1 MIKLATQYALTE
13 RRNLIMTEEEKML
26 AGKLYDPSDPKLDT
40 RRLLAHRLSMEYNNT
55 LETDAE
61 KRKAI
66 LAQLLPNCG
75 EDTFL
80 QGPLQF
86 DYGCYTRFGKRCYAN
101 FNLVVLD
108 VCPVTFG
115 DDVFIG
121 PNCSFVSPMHALLPE
136 ERNLKQRPDGSY
148 YDLEYG
154 KPITV
159 GSNCWFGSNVTV
171 CGGVT
176 DADVDGKQV
185 MELVKNQKG
194 RVQDCAVV
202 LLGVCE
208 ECCRR
213 QDAEVAAA
221 KQA

>member
-1 MIKLATQYALTE
+1 
-13 RRNLIMTEEEKML
+13 MTEEQKML
-26 AGKLYDPSDPKLDT
+26 AGKLYDPSDSRLEK
-40 RRLLAHRLSMEYNNT
+40 RRQLAHRLSKEYNDT

-66 LAQLLPNCG
+66 MAELLPDCG
-75 EDTFL
+75 EGTFL

-86 DYGCYTRFGKRCYAN
+86 DYGCYTKFGKRCYAN

-108 VCPVTFG
+108 VCPVVFG

-121 PNCSFVSPMHALLPE
+121 PNCSFVSPMHAYLPE

-159 GSNCWFGSNVTV
+159 GNNCWFGSNVTV

-176 DADVDGKQV
+176 IGDGCVIGAGSVGTRDIPANSLAAGSPCRVIRQITEQDSVKHHP
-185 MELVKNQKG
+185 ELF
-194 RVQDCAVV
+194 
-202 LLGVCE
+202 
-208 ECCRR
+208 
-213 QDAEVAAA
+213 
-221 KQA
+221 

>member
-1 MIKLATQYALTE
+1 MIRIATQYALTE

-26 AGKLYDPSDPKLDT
+26 AGKLYDPSDPKLET

-55 LETDAE
+55 PETDAE

-66 LAQLLPNCG
+66 LAQLLPDCG

-176 DADVDGKQV
+176 IGEGCVIGAGSVVTKDIPPHSLAVGNPCRVLRGITEKDSVQY
-185 MELVKNQKG
+185 KG
-194 RVQDCAVV
+194 ITA
-202 LLGVCE
+202 
-208 ECCRR
+208 
-213 QDAEVAAA
+213 
-221 KQA
+221 

>member
-1 MIKLATQYALTE
+1 
-13 RRNLIMTEEEKML
+13 MTEEEKML
-26 AGKLYDPSDPKLDT
+26 AGKLYDPSDPKLDA

-66 LAQLLPNCG
+66 LAQLLPDCG

-121 PNCSFVSPMHALLPE
+121 PNCSFVSRRIFFLLT
-136 ERNLKQRPDGSY
+136 LS
-148 YDLEYG
+148 
-154 KPITV
+154 
-159 GSNCWFGSNVTV
+159 
-171 CGGVT
+171 
-176 DADVDGKQV
+176 V
-185 MELVKNQKG
+185 MPSG
-194 RVQDCAVV
+194 FCS
-202 LLGVCE
+202 
-208 ECCRR
+208 RR
-213 QDAEVAAA
+213 SAR
-221 KQA
+221 

>member
-1 MIKLATQYALTE
+1 
-13 RRNLIMTEEEKML
+13 MTEEQKML
-26 AGKLYDPSDPKLDT
+26 AGKLYDPSDSRLEK
-40 RRLLAHRLSMEYNNT
+40 RRQL
-55 LETDAE
+55 AE

-66 LAQLLPNCG
+66 MAELLPDCG
-75 EDTFL
+75 EGTFL

-86 DYGCYTRFGKRCYAN
+86 DYGCYTKFGKRCYAN

-108 VCPVTFG
+108 VCPVVFG

-121 PNCSFVSPMHALLPE
+121 PNCSFVSPMHAYLPE

-159 GSNCWFGSNVTV
+159 GNNCWFGSNVTV

-176 DADVDGKQV
+176 IGDGCVIGAGSVVTRDIPANSLAAGSPCRVIRQITEQDSVKHHP
-185 MELVKNQKG
+185 ELF
-194 RVQDCAVV
+194 
-202 LLGVCE
+202 
-208 ECCRR
+208 
-213 QDAEVAAA
+213 
-221 KQA
+221 

>member
-1 MIKLATQYALTE
+1 MLKMATQYALTE

-26 AGKLYDPSDPKLDT
+26 AGKLYDPSDPKLET

-66 LAQLLPNCG
+66 LAQLLPDCG

-108 VCPVTFG
+108 VCPDF
-115 DDVFIG
+115 
-121 PNCSFVSPMHALLPE
+121 
-136 ERNLKQRPDGSY
+136 
-148 YDLEYG
+148 
-154 KPITV
+154 
-159 GSNCWFGSNVTV
+159 
-171 CGGVT
+171 
-176 DADVDGKQV
+176 
-185 MELVKNQKG
+185 
-194 RVQDCAVV
+194 
-202 LLGVCE
+202 
-208 ECCRR
+208 RR
-213 QDAEVAAA
+213 
-221 KQA
+221 

>member
-26 AGKLYDPSDPKLDT
+26 AGKLYDPSDPKLDA

-176 DADVDGKQV
+176 IGEGCVIGAGSVVTKDIPPHSLAVGNPCRVLREITEKDSVQYKP
-185 MELVKNQKG
+185 ELF
-194 RVQDCAVV
+194 
-202 LLGVCE
+202 
-208 ECCRR
+208 
-213 QDAEVAAA
+213 
-221 KQA
+221 

>member
-1 MIKLATQYALTE
+1 MIKLATQCALTE

-66 LAQLLPNCG
+66 LAQLLPDCG

-136 ERNLKQRPDGSY
+136 EG
-148 YDLEYG
+148 
-154 KPITV
+154 I
-159 GSNCWFGSNVTV
+159 VTAGDCV
-171 CGGVT
+171 ICR
-176 DADVDGKQV
+176 
-185 MELVKNQKG
+185 KN
-194 RVQDCAVV
+194 AT
-202 LLGVCE
+202 
-208 ECCRR
+208 
-213 QDAEVAAA
+213 
-221 KQA
+221 

>member
-1 MIKLATQYALTE
+1 
-13 RRNLIMTEEEKML
+13 MTEEEKML
-26 AGKLYDPSDPKLDT
+26 AGKLYDPSDPKLET

-66 LAQLLPNCG
+66 LAQLLPDCG

-154 KPITV
+154 KAEIEIHKDAIKPGQKVVIIDDLIATGGTV
-159 GSNCWFGSNVTV
+159 
-171 CGGVT
+171 
-176 DADVDGKQV
+176 
-185 MELVKNQKG
+185 E
-194 RVQDCAVV
+194 
-202 LLGVCE
+202 
-208 ECCRR
+208 
-213 QDAEVAAA
+213 AAA
-221 KQA
+221 KLIEQLGGEVVKIVFLMELAGLKGREKLAKYDVKSVIRYDGK